1 MQIPSSSAG
10 VVKAIAVKLGE
21 KVKQESGILGLESV
35 DSGSISV
42 LKTPLAQQIRAQ
54 AAPENIASS
63 PSGLPPSSLPDSSP
77 LPPFGR
83 FVFDAVRQHL
93 RHASGNEAASGISM
107 LSHLAKTVS
116 PSDPAKAK
124 RRYPHQ
130 RGMSSPLW
138 IKSLQTKQ
146 LS

>member
-42 LKTPLAQQIRAQ
+42 LKTPVAQRIRDQ
-54 AAPENIASS
+54 AAPENIVSLT
-63 PSGLPPSSLPDSSP
+63 PRLPPSSLPDS
-77 LPPFGR
+77 PPVPQAR
-83 FVFDAVRQHL
+83 SFVCDAVRQHL
-93 RHASGNEAASGISM
+93 RHASGNEAATGISM

-116 PSDPAKAK
+116 PSDAAEAK
-124 RRYPHQ
+124 RRYLHQ